1 MEGIRNEMSN
11 ILTLAFWKSVWNW
24 CKINWKFLVGF
35 AIPCI
40 ALIAVNRRKAIKIL
54 QKGIEFRKQQL
65 DVAQRA
71 SDLESDGVKRNAEE
85 FATRVEEVI
94 TNHEEALR
102 NLEDNTQGRRDELG
116 GSDAAVVTDE
126 LAKKFGLKNKDSQK

>member
-1 MEGIRNEMSN
+1 M
-11 ILTLAFWKSVWNW
+11 
-24 CKINWKFLVGF
+24 
-35 AIPCI
+35 
-40 ALIAVNRRKAIKIL
+40 

-102 NLEDNTQGRRDELG
+102 NLEDNTQDRRDELG

-126 LAKKFGLKNKDSQK
+126 LAKKFKLSNGDK